1 MDTLGANFEPLII
14 ALQAANGVPGA
25 SLEQQL
31 HIIELSLVELE
42 LDPDVI
48 QAVQMFY
55 SLKVLKG
62 LDLAARSKAIGTREN
77 FDLAT
82 WF

>member
-14 ALQAANGVPGA
+14 ALQAANRVPDA

-31 HIIELSLVELE
+31 HIIELCLVGLE

-55 SLKVLKG
+55 SIKVLKG
-62 LDLAARSKAIGTREN
+62 LDLDARSKAIGTREN
-77 FDLAT
+77 SDLAA